1 MDEVLIPSLFRPVEE
16 LPSERFTARPEGFA
30 ERRPRAFGLLLI
42 ILAAAKSSLAVHD
55 SGFDKRQLPLG
66 RLFLVHY
73 ARRVLHSLF
82 SLIGVRID
90 LHFLGISD
98 FSS

>member
-1 MDEVLIPSLFRPVEE
+1 MLIPSLFRPVEE

-30 ERRPRAFGLLLI
+30 ERRPRAFVLLVLI

-55 SGFDKRQLPLG
+55 SQFDKRQLPLG